1 MNRTERIIYR
11 NLKRRPGE
19 VYITPDGLKLYALA
33 EPLGLICFTGRNF
46 KEMSAEEVNKY
57 IQEKLKQH
65 LDNK

>member
-19 VYITPDGLKLYALA
+19 VYIVPDGSKLYALA

-46 KEMSAEEVNKY
+46 KEMTADEVNKY
-57 IQEKLKQH
+57 IQDKIKQQ
-65 LDNK
+65 LDNR